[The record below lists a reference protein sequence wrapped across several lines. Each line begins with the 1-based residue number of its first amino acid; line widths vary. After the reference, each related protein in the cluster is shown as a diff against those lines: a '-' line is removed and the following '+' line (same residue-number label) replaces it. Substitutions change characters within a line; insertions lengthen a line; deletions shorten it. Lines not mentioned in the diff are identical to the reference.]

1 MAAARWASSA
11 LWVACAVLL
20 QRRAAALSTLDPS
33 RGGAVPSPR
42 RPEHLSLLGI
52 SSATATAEAGS
63 RAEAAADAAKAAA
76 AAEAGQAAD
85 WSAVPP
91 SWFNSESME
100 SSADPAVGGA
110 VETGWEPPFRHPGDG
125 TRSQVKSPKW
135 FHESE
140 SGGDKSAWQ
149 THYPEAKN
157 EFHHS
162 QTWQVLGYQQWE
174 YTPEGWL
181 NDPKPDWLMDRLQ
194 HQPGTK
200 DADWFDT
207 AAGTVDI
214 YGRRVPP
221 SKNSAKWLLA
231 QPEEPAGNRWIERAI
246 NTTILCSTPGCTGRS
261 SLQAYNPKTEEGRFC
276 RLNIGV
282 HPTDFDDDY
291 DSEPIDL
298 WVVNGYGAR
307 SKCDPMARGCNAT
320 ASRPL
325 YSCLRELDV
334 DHVVDPSK
342 GSMVV
347 EGRLNKMVDE
357 CPYNGNFLSAV
368 AVVTC
373 LVRGIPEVYAASHG
387 VPLTSSGG
395 PYNSA
400 GTEEMEPFTVS
411 AELMCDSPG
420 CQNLTTFYVN
430 PTVAFYGGTCTM
442 DVVLDQ
448 TDFDDSTY
456 SSEFVEFLGL
466 KGYGNLS
473 SGSIFPGKNPCN
485 EEYAGMKVPASH
497 TNYTV
502 ATGIDVTE
510 NVLKGN
516 VGLVGTLQI
525 EGKIS
530 DMVDECAVDG
540 KWLLHATAK
549 VTCIPK
555 ANMSAAEEAAAVKTA
570 AELDSGEHRLPWGRQ
585 DQEGIETPGH
595 ILAKKLRQRSALVN
609 KPTRV

>member
-1 MAAARWASSA
+1 MAAASGASAA
-11 LWVACAVLL
+11 LWVASAVLL
-20 QRRAAALSTLDPS
+20 QRRAAALSALDGGS
-33 RGGAVPSPR
+33 RAEIAVDAAK
-42 RPEHLSLLGI
+42 
-52 SSATATAEAGS
+52 ATATAEAGQ
-63 RAEAAADAAKAAA
+63 
-76 AAEAGQAAD
+76 AGA

-91 SWFNSESME
+91 SWFSSESME
-100 SSADPAVGGA
+100 SSAEPAVGGA
-110 VETGWEPPFRHPGDG
+110 LETGWTPPFRHPGDG
-125 TRSQVKSPKW
+125 TRSQVKSPRW

-162 QTWQVLGYQQWE
+162 QTWNVLGYQQWE

-181 NDPKPDWLMDRLQ
+181 NDPRPEWLMDKLR

-221 SKNSAKWLLA
+221 TKNSAQWVLA
-231 QPEEPAGNRWIERAI
+231 QPEVPVGNKWIERAI
-246 NTTILCSTPGCTGRS
+246 NTTVVCATPGCTGRS

-276 RLNIGV
+276 RLNIAV

-291 DSEPIDL
+291 DTEPIDL

-320 ASRPL
+320 AARPL

-342 GSMVV
+342 GNMVI

-373 LVRGIPEVYAASHG
+373 LVRGIPEVYAESHG
-387 VPLTSSGG
+387 LPLTSSGG
-395 PYNSA
+395 PYSSSD
-400 GTEEMEPFTVS
+400 TEALEGFTVETVL
-411 AELMCDSPG
+411 ACDSPG
-420 CQNLTTFYVN
+420 CKNLTTFYVN

-456 SSEFVEFLGL
+456 SSEFLEYIEL

-473 SGSIFPGKNPCN
+473 GTVFPGKNPCN
-485 EEYAGMKVPASH
+485 EEYAGMKVPASDR
-497 TNYTV
+497 NYTV
-502 ATGIDVTE
+502 ATGIDITE
-510 NVLKGN
+510 AVLKGN
-516 VGLVGTLQI
+516 VGLVGTLQL

-540 KWLLHATAK
+540 KWLLHVSAK
-549 VTCIPK
+549 VTCSPK
-555 ANMSAAEEAAAVKTA
+555 PDMSVAETAAAVEVAKS
-570 AELDSGEHRLPWGRQ
+570 LDTGSSRLPWGLQ
-585 DQEGIETPGH
+585 DQEGLETPGH
-595 ILAKKLRQRSALVN
+595 VLAKKLRQRSALGN
-609 KPTRV
+609 QPTRV